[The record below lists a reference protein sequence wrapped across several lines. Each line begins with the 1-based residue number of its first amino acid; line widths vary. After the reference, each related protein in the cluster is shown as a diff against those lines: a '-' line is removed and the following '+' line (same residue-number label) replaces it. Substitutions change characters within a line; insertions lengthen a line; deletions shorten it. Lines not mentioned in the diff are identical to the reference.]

1 MSRRRYDARR
11 RLEASRTLAQPLLE
25 QLALV
30 VELSL
35 DVSILPR
42 QQRHVAR
49 IAPAMVT
56 KAPTTIGTN
65 AITTLSQAF
74 TRYLCGVGVGCG
86 AGSP

>member
-1 MSRRRYDARR
+1 MRRRYDASGG
-11 RLEASRTLAQPLLE
+11 LKPHGHLPSRCSSSSRWWSSSPLMSAYSRVSSAMSR
-25 QLALV
+25 AL
-30 VELSL
+30 
-35 DVSILPR
+35 P
-42 QQRHVAR
+42 Q
-49 IAPAMVT
+49 AMVT